1 MKTTEERALERMEVC
16 KKKRRALELR
26 LAKVS
31 YRRIADELD
40 INVATAHA
48 WVKELTAIDLP
59 QEEMDQIRQHEAEG
73 YDASEN
79 RLLTMMSLVAER
91 AEQRRADGQ
100 AYGYEVEQINSLE
113 KTLAEVRK
121 QRAILLGI
129 NRPQMVKHN
138 ITVRTVL
145 DDEIE
150 LLVSELS
157 GGGNIMS
164 DPNVAH
170 LVDTDG

>member
-1 MKTTEERALERMEVC
+1 MKNREERNLERIEVC
-16 KKKRRALELR
+16 RKKPRALELR

-31 YRRIADELD
+31 YRRIADEIGVD
-40 INVATAHA
+40 VATAHQ

-73 YDASEN
+73 YDASEY
-79 RLLTMMSLVAER
+79 RLLTMMQMVTER
-91 AEQRRADGQ
+91 AAARQ
-100 AYGYEVEQINSLE
+100 ARGEPYGFEVDQINSLE

-170 LVDTDG
+170 LVDNDG